1 LVHDPDANLIQS
13 DAIVVSA
20 DSGILDLCGT
30 WFNLARE
37 TVERHVTEAWVLE
50 LGKTSASQ

>member
-1 LVHDPDANLIQS
+1 VHDPDANLIQS